1 MVHIESENLRAD
13 LTGWRTDTGFLLD
26 RPIKSSVHFTPEL
39 AQWVSP
45 SQLLETPERVT
56 DHIDLKCCMPQHSK

>member
-26 RPIKSSVHFTPEL
+26 QPIKSSVHFTPEL
-39 AQWVSP
+39 AQWVSAL
-45 SQLLETPERVT
+45 SLVG
-56 DHIDLKCCMPQHSK
+56 DS